1 MSDYF
6 TYFNTAGELLRIA
19 FPADLPLAER
29 DAFMAAPPADAEAFP
44 VHGYAPPLEVPA
56 PAPAAAPAVTPAPM
70 TKAARKAAADT

>member
-6 TYFNTAGELLRIA
+6 THINAAGDLVRIA

-29 DAFMAAPPADAEAFP
+29 EAYMAAPPADAESFP
-44 VHGYAPPLEVPA
+44 VHGYAPPLKVLA
-56 PAPAAAPAVTPAPM
+56 SASAAAPAVAPAAP

>member
-6 TYFNTAGELLRIA
+6 THINAAGELVRIA

-29 DAFMAAPPADAEAFP
+29 EAYMAAPPADAEAFP
-44 VHGYAPPLEVPA
+44 VHGYAPPLDVPA
-56 PAPAAAPAVTPAPM
+56 PAPAADPAVAPASQ